1 MGFRDSFLG
10 TAPPYFQ
17 VFSTQHFQDCRYHA
31 KRLEKNYEL
40 FPALRTRA
48 ECAKRGLA
56 STYESIA
63 YRRIQLG
70 APSRENG
77 KKSIWRNVLRT
88 AEEEESKK
96 LARSYISRRL
106 SLEWLPWRY
115 GHRGHVHM
123 TSALRGVSTKGREV
137 A

>member
-1 MGFRDSFLG
+1 MSFSLHCEQEQN
-10 TAPPYFQ
+10 AQREASP
-17 VFSTQHFQDCRYHA
+17 VREHRISANST
-31 KRLEKNYEL
+31 
-40 FPALRTRA
+40 
-48 ECAKRGLA
+48 
-56 STYESIA
+56 
-63 YRRIQLG
+63 G

-123 TSALRGVSTKGREV
+123 TSALRGVSRFRTKGREV
-137 A
+137 AWIWY